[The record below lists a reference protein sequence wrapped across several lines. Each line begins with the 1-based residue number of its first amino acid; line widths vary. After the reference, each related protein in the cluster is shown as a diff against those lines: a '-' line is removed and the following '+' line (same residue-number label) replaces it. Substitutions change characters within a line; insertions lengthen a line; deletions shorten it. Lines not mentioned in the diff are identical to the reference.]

1 MNSIE
6 ATAIIAVLFVLRLG
20 FPLALTLLFGL
31 LMNRLMNRVYLE

>member
-6 ATAIIAVLFVLRLG
+6 GIAIIAVLFVLRLG
-20 FPLALTLLFGL
+20 FPLALTLLFGM

>member
-1 MNSIE
+1 MSSIE
-6 ATAIIAVLFVLRLG
+6 ATVIMVALFVLRLG